1 LARDDLLQATG
12 TVEKILGG
20 GRYKI
25 VLESG
30 QTVTAQLS
38 GRMRRFR
45 IRVIPGDRV
54 QVGVGRLRP
63 SHAAGALQHSR
74 VIRYWAR
81 VLLLRSVQALDRL
94 RLRVRCARQPGLE
107 LHPTASSNL
116 AVARYQL
123 EPGARLRIGAG
134 VVTERLPGR
143 LHFSLGPGALVEIGD
158 GAWLRTEIGELHL
171 VAFEGA
177 RLRVGPEC
185 LLNGCHLSAKQEVTL
200 GRKANVGMGS
210 RVFDADQ
217 HDFDAGSRVFDADQ
231 HDFDAERSERYG
243 PVTIGDHVWV
253 ASNVTVLRGVSIGEH
268 SIVGAGSLVT
278 RDIPPHSVAFG
289 QPAEPHGQVGDR
301 SNAR

>member
-1 LARDDLLQATG
+1 
-12 TVEKILGG
+12 
-20 GRYKI
+20 
-25 VLESG
+25 
-30 QTVTAQLS
+30 
-38 GRMRRFR
+38 M
-45 IRVIPGDRV
+45 
-54 QVGVGRLRP
+54 
-63 SHAAGALQHSR
+63 
-74 VIRYWAR
+74 IRYWAR

-94 RLRVRCARQPGLE
+94 RLRARCARQPGLE
-107 LHPTASSNL
+107 LHPAASSNL

-158 GAWLRTEIGELHL
+158 GAWLRTEVGELHL

-185 LLNGCHLSAKQEVTL
+185 LLNGCHLSAKQAVTL
-200 GRKANVGMGS
+200 GHKTNVGMGS

-217 HDFDAGSRVFDADQ
+217 HDFDA
-231 HDFDAERSERYG
+231 ERPERYA
-243 PVTIGDHVWV
+243 PVSIGDHTWV

-278 RDIPPHSVAFG
+278 RDVPSHSVAFG
-289 QPAEPHGQVGDR
+289 QPAEPRGKVGDR
-301 SNAR
+301 SKAR

>member
-1 LARDDLLQATG
+1 
-12 TVEKILGG
+12 
-20 GRYKI
+20 
-25 VLESG
+25 
-30 QTVTAQLS
+30 
-38 GRMRRFR
+38 
-45 IRVIPGDRV
+45 
-54 QVGVGRLRP
+54 
-63 SHAAGALQHSR
+63 

-94 RLRVRCARQPGLE
+94 RLRARCARQPGLE
-107 LHPTASSNL
+107 LHPEASSNL

-123 EPGARLRIGAG
+123 EAGARLRIGAG

-158 GAWLRTEIGELHL
+158 GTWLRTEVGELHL

-217 HDFDAGSRVFDADQ
+217 HDFDDE
-231 HDFDAERSERYG
+231 HPERRA
-243 PVTIGDHVWV
+243 PVSIGDHVWV

-268 SIVGAGSLVT
+268 SIVGASSLVT
-278 RDIPPHSVAFG
+278 RDIPPHRVAFG
-289 QPAEPHGQVGDR
+289 QPAKPHGEVGDR
-301 SNAR
+301 SHAR